1 MADQP
6 ELLRAA
12 QLDAMTPDQ
21 RMAAFEQRVV
31 SDLNE
36 LPREFRDRVVATA
49 ERLDQERRSPTE
61 A

>member
-6 ELLRAA
+6 ELLTAA
-12 QLDAMTPDQ
+12 QLDAMTPNE

-31 SDLNE
+31 TDLDA
-36 LPREFRDRVVATA
+36 LPTEFRNRVTATA
-49 ERLDQERRSPTE
+49 ERLGQERRTATE

>member
-36 LPREFRDRVVATA
+36 LPKEFRNRVVATA
-49 ERLDQERRSPTE
+49 ERLDQERRTPTE